1 MSSFVPAEHGSK
13 RASSSPASRARSC
26 LRVVSLSAVLALG
39 LMLPSLDANAQA
51 SRSGKSAA
59 SSKSDDPARSTPSGP
74 IPEACADKKGVQ
86 LLICVECRDLPFHR
100 RVACEQKTY
109 WTHCGKGARF
119 LKDSWCGDT
128 SDQRTPDSP

>member
-1 MSSFVPAEHGSK
+1 MSSSVPAEPRSK
-13 RASSSPASRARSC
+13 RAPSSPAALTRSRRWA
-26 LRVVSLSAVLALG
+26 VSLSAVLALG

-59 SSKSDDPARSTPSGP
+59 ASKSDDPARPTPSGP

-100 RVACEQKTY
+100 RIACEQKTY

-119 LKDSWCGDT
+119 LKDSWCGDSSDHRT
-128 SDQRTPDSP
+128 SEVP